1 MLGLNHR
8 TAPVEIREKF
18 SIPQE
23 KIMMVLANLEEVSGI
38 REAVVLSTCNR
49 SEVYAVVEQAGDL
62 FPVVK
67 VWHWLTGV
75 LLDEAFLAD
84 YTYTYWGR
92 ECVDQ
97 LLRVSSS
104 LDSLVIG
111 EGQILSQVKHAYAV
125 ALENGG
131 TDTMLNLLFHRAI
144 ATGKRVRTET
154 RIAYS
159 AVSVSYAAVELAKK
173 TLGHVDG
180 CRVLL
185 FGAGKMAELTA
196 SHLLS
201 QGAPK
206 LFVANHHLERAEA
219 LAMRFLGQAVP
230 WTQVYEL
237 MGDMDI
243 IITSTGAPHYVISP
257 REMAKAME
265 RRRSERQLVLID
277 IAVPRDVDPAV
288 GDLPGISL
296 FNIDDLE
303 SVVDDN
309 LQHRQQEAVAAEAIV
324 LEETAALLDRYQYLS
339 MQPVMSRLSEKA
351 EQIRQIELKRAFRKL
366 KGLSEDDVR
375 IVENMTKMLVRKLL
389 REPMSSVHDAVG
401 TAHEQELK
409 GAMQNLFQLEDIGEM
424 GNEVDADE

>member
-1 MLGLNHR
+1 
-8 TAPVEIREKF
+8 
-18 SIPQE
+18 
-23 KIMMVLANLEEVSGI
+23 MVLASLEEVEGI

-49 SEVYAVVEQAGDL
+49 SEVYAVVESPGGL
-62 FPVVK
+62 MPVIK

-75 LLDEAFLAD
+75 LLDEAFIAS

-92 ECVDQ
+92 ECVEH
-97 LLRVSSS
+97 LLRVSAS

-111 EGQILSQVKHAYAV
+111 EGQILSQVKHAYAI

-131 TDTMLNLLFHRAI
+131 TDTMLNLLFNRAI

-154 RIAYS
+154 KIAYS
-159 AVSVSYAAVELAKK
+159 AVSVSYAAVKLAGE

-196 SHLLS
+196 VNLLS

-206 LFVANHHLERAEA
+206 LFVANRHLEKAEA
-219 LAMRFLGQAVP
+219 LAARFLGQAVP
-230 WTQVYEL
+230 WTQAYEI
-237 MGDMDI
+237 MSEMDI

-257 REMAKAME
+257 REMSKAMA
-265 RRRSERQLVLID
+265 RRTPGRQLMLID

-288 GDLPGISL
+288 GALPGIRL

-309 LQHRQQEAVAAEAIV
+309 IQHRQQEAVAAGKIV
-324 LEETAALLDRYQYLS
+324 QEETAALLERYQYLP
-339 MQPVMSRLSEKA
+339 MQPVMCRLSEKA
-351 EQIRQIELKRAFRKL
+351 ELIRRTELKRALRKL
-366 KGLSEDDVR
+366 RDLSDDELRV
-375 IVENMTKMLVRKLL
+375 VENMTKMLVRKLL
-389 REPMSSVHDAVG
+389 REPMSCVHDAAG
-401 TAHEQELK
+401 TAKEQELM
-409 GAMQNLFQLEDIGEM
+409 GAMRNLFQLENVDDM
-424 GNEVDADE
+424 GDEVDADEK

>member
-92 ECVDQ
+92 ECVDH

-111 EGQILSQVKHAYAV
+111 EGQILSQVKHAYA
-125 ALENGG
+125 
-131 TDTMLNLLFHRAI
+131 AI

-339 MQPVMSRLSEKA
+339 MQPVMSQLSEKA
-351 EQIRQIELKRAFRKL
+351 EQIRRIELKRAFRKL